1 MNETVLNETK
11 KNKDTVSLY
20 YGREFLNMPKHGSF
34 ASIIGSVYIRKY
46 YNEGLLTEYWP
57 SSSLSI
63 SDCDKRINLELSVTE
78 NLENSLYKLNK
89 IIEIATQLRDGIVE
103 ANKLIPELEKELKDA
118 NEERKSKGEQK
129 SEVSAS

>member
-1 MNETVLNETK
+1 
-11 KNKDTVSLY
+11 
-20 YGREFLNMPKHGSF
+20 MPKHGSF